1 MKAYTVNK
9 STLKAQYE
17 DMAKTLFSKKLSE
30 LNPYELNAV
39 IANVV
44 KKKVIKKS
52 FDKAMN
58 LYSNQRIAIYF
69 SLEFLMGRI
78 VLDALMNAGIKELTE
93 EIFLEEGININL
105 LEDVDDT
112 ALGNGGLG
120 RLAACFIESAATTGY
135 PLYGV
140 GLYYKYGLFK
150 QTFNEYGQQIEVPDD
165 WTKNGEDWFE
175 ALNEESVVVE
185 FRDTKVKAIPYV
197 LPVIGYNQ
205 NKEKFKGNVF
215 PLMLWKAE
223 AIEGETNDSAAKFP
237 IIFILV
243 TKMMMEKGCVFV
255 KNISL

>member
-140 GLYYKYGLFK
+140 GLSADKH
-150 QTFNEYGQQIEVPDD
+150 PD
-165 WTKNGEDWFE
+165 
-175 ALNEESVVVE
+175 A
-185 FRDTKVKAIPYV
+185 
-197 LPVIGYNQ
+197 
-205 NKEKFKGNVF
+205 
-215 PLMLWKAE
+215 
-223 AIEGETNDSAAKFP
+223 
-237 IIFILV
+237 
-243 TKMMMEKGCVFV
+243 
-255 KNISL
+255 